1 MRQKRYS
8 RLNQKEKSK
17 IIEMFDSGEWK
28 VPELSEMFRV
38 TTRRIYQII
47 NDSNIKLEMYGEK
60 DGEEE

>member
-60 DGEEE
+60 DGKEE